1 MKQVQDNFFLS
12 LRKQKGALWHLKYN
26 GKKFKLRGL
35 EIKLKKFLRNKIK
48 KKTTPHQKKT
58 KNKTLKS
65 QFRKSNI

>member
-1 MKQVQDNFFLS
+1 MKQIQDNFFLS

-48 KKTTPHQKKT
+48 KKNNTSPKENQKQ
-58 KNKTLKS
+58 NLKES
-65 QFRKSNI
+65 V

>member
-48 KKTTPHQKKT
+48 KKNNTSPKENQKQ
-58 KNKTLKS
+58 NLKES
-65 QFRKSNI
+65 V

>member
-48 KKTTPHQKKT
+48 KKKNTSPKENQKQ
-58 KNKTLKS
+58 NLKES
-65 QFRKSNI
+65 V

>member
-35 EIKLKKFLRNKIK
+35 EIKLKKFLRNRIK
-48 KKTTPHQKKT
+48 KKKKNTSPKENQKQ
-58 KNKTLKS
+58 NLKES
-65 QFRKSNI
+65 V